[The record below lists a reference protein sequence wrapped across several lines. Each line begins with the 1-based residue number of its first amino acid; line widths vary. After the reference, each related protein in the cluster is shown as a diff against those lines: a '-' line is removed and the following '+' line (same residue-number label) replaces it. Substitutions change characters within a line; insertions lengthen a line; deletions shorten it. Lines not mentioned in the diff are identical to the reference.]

1 MGRVVRRSSAGRRH
15 PEESA
20 APPAPGPRRHR
31 LMEPGSVRSVVERLT
46 SWCTLHERGLA
57 RVEWDSMYARQEV
70 VNRLRFVL
78 GESGIPVVEF
88 DLPPGEDGYK
98 TAVGLVDMLRS
109 SGGSVA
115 SITGIEWA
123 FPEGGNKL
131 DTLVVLSFQ
140 REILAALPVRQ
151 IWWVPSSATGRFIHG
166 VPDLDSWFTLRLHL
180 TEVPP
185 QPAVETP
192 TRYVVSVAE
201 ARSIARRFWDRLEAA
216 RAQSIPEE
224 RIWAEL
230 AQPAINALRSAG
242 LAVETDAILARVSD
256 TPDRLERQ
264 IGAWSDAGTGRSRG
278 ALADRATS
286 APSEGAG
293 RLCESAAAP

>member
-1 MGRVVRRSSAGRRH
+1 
-15 PEESA
+15 
-20 APPAPGPRRHR
+20 
-31 LMEPGSVRSVVERLT
+31 
-46 SWCTLHERGLA
+46 
-57 RVEWDSMYARQEV
+57 MYARQEV